1 MSRSLGASLPEDLRH
16 ALSQSDLAARLG
28 RGLPLLTL
36 DSDGRPHPML
46 CTYVEIL
53 AISAE
58 ALRVV
63 MGATSGSAR
72 NLAERRVATLLIV
85 EPERVVYVKCRATGA
100 PLMAGALARFT
111 LKVKDVLE
119 DDALAWEGGARITS
133 GIVYAPAPS
142 LDTPEIQAGLAL
154 LRQDT
159 G

>member
-1 MSRSLGASLPEDLRH
+1 MSRSLGASLPDDLRH
-16 ALSQSDLAARLG
+16 ALSQSDLAGRLG

-46 CTYVEIL
+46 CTYTEVL

-63 MGATSGSAR
+63 TGATSGSAR
-72 NLAERRVATLLIV
+72 NLAERRLATLLII
-85 EPERVVYVKCRATGA
+85 EPERVAYVKCRATGA

-142 LDTPEIQAGLAL
+142 LDTPEIQAALAL
-154 LRQDT
+154 LRQDA

>member
-1 MSRSLGASLPEDLRH
+1 M
-16 ALSQSDLAARLG
+16 
-28 RGLPLLTL
+28 
-36 DSDGRPHPML
+36 
-46 CTYVEIL
+46 
-53 AISAE
+53 
-58 ALRVV
+58 
-63 MGATSGSAR
+63 SGSAR

-119 DDALAWEGGARITS
+119 DDALAWEGGVRITS

-142 LDTPEIQAGLAL
+142 LDTPEIQAALAL
-154 LRQDT
+154 LRQDA